1 MLKYEELPSW
11 ILNLEED
18 DIKFIKKIIMS
29 SGSLKEM
36 AKDYNITYP
45 TMRIK
50 LDKLIEKVKD
60 SDVEINDSY
69 TDIIKKM
76 ALDDKLELS
85 TAKELLAQYRKMKQ
99 RIE

>member
-18 DIKFIKKIIMS
+18 DIKFIKKFIMS

-85 TAKELLAQYRKMKQ
+85 TAKELLAHYRKMKQ

>member
-18 DIKFIKKIIMS
+18 DIKFIKKFIMS

-69 TDIIKKM
+69 TDIIKNM

-85 TAKELLAQYRKMKQ
+85 TAKELLAHYRKMKQ

>member
-18 DIKFIKKIIMS
+18 DIKFIKKFIMS

-69 TDIIKKM
+69 TDIIKNM

>member
-18 DIKFIKKIIMS
+18 DIKFIKKFIMS
-29 SGSLKEM
+29 SGSLKEL

>member
-18 DIKFIKKIIMS
+18 DIKFIKKFIMS

-85 TAKELLAQYRKMKQ
+85 TAKELLARYRKMKQ

>member
-18 DIKFIKKIIMS
+18 DIKFIKKFIMS

-85 TAKELLAQYRKMKQ
+85 TAKELLAQCRKMKQ

>member
-18 DIKFIKKIIMS
+18 DIKFIKKFIMS

>member
-1 MLKYEELPSW
+1 MLKYEELPIW

-18 DIKFIKKIIMS
+18 DIKFIKKFIMS

>member
-18 DIKFIKKIIMS
+18 DIKFIKKFIMS

-76 ALDDKLELS
+76 AFDDKLELS

>member
-1 MLKYEELPSW
+1 
-11 ILNLEED
+11 
-18 DIKFIKKIIMS
+18 MS
-29 SGSLKEM
+29 SSVVLFEF
-36 AKDYNITYP
+36 ALLLQPINN
-45 TMRIK
+45 
-50 LDKLIEKVKD
+50 

-85 TAKELLAQYRKMKQ
+85 TAKELLAHYRKMKQ

>member
-18 DIKFIKKIIMS
+18 DIKFIKKFIMS

-76 ALDDKLELS
+76 ALDDK
-85 TAKELLAQYRKMKQ
+85 
-99 RIE
+99 I